1 MKKKEKQ
8 NKNKTENTCER
19 TKAQHNQQWMDVYK
33 LCDFSL
39 WLWFANKWS
48 KTDEDESQNKVGE

>member
-39 WLWFANKWS
+39 WLWFANK
-48 KTDEDESQNKVGE
+48 